1 MVYNKTPFLLI
12 HVGNTIALITYEK
25 TFTKLK
31 KISPV
36 GH

>member
-1 MVYNKTPFLLI
+1 MVYNKTPLI
-12 HVGNTIALITYEK
+12 HVGNTIALKTYEK